1 MPDPVLIVTAMGVAA
16 AAAAVVLLI
25 CGRPWRAARTAWFD
39 AGWVLGV
46 GAGFLLGCLVLGIR
60 PHWPPREDQD
70 RLLALVLPAI
80 LVVELLAPFP
90 RVPRWL
96 IWPSRSAVAAS
107 GAGVLLHG
115 SSYLSDIAGPG
126 TREWSLAQAWLVLGG
141 LAAIQG
147 VVWVLLAM
155 LARRAPG
162 LSHAVCLSVASAG
175 AALTVMLSGY
185 ASGGQVGLPLAAAL
199 VGVAVA
205 ALVLPRALRATGP
218 TGVAI
223 VGLFSLVVIGRF
235 FGQLTSAHA
244 VLLFCAPLLGWL
256 PELPYLRRLRPWAR
270 GLTRVILVG
279 ALVSA
284 VVVDAQQK
292 FVEGSNASSGSEP
305 EEPSIQDYKD
315 FGREKN

>member
-1 MPDPVLIVTAMGVAA
+1 MPDPVLIVTALGVAA
-16 AAAAVVLLI
+16 TAAAVVLLI
-25 CGRPWRAARTAWFD
+25 CGWPWRAARTPWFD

-46 GAGFLLGCLVLGIR
+46 GAGFVLGCWVLGIR

-80 LVVELLAPFP
+80 LVVELLATFP

-96 IWPSRSAVAAS
+96 IWPLRSAVAAS
-107 GAGVLLHG
+107 GAGILLFG
-115 SSYLSDIAGPG
+115 SSYLTDVAGPG
-126 TREWSLAQAWLVLGG
+126 TREWSPVQAWLILGG
-141 LAAIQG
+141 LAAALAAD
-147 VVWVLLAM
+147 WVLLAI

-162 LSHAVCLSVASAG
+162 LSHAVCLSGTSAG

-185 ASGGQVGLPLAAAL
+185 ATGGQVGLPLAAAL
-199 VGVAVA
+199 LGAAAAV
-205 ALVLPRALRATGP
+205 LVLPRASQTTGP
-218 TGVAI
+218 IGVAI
-223 VGLFSLVVIGRF
+223 VGLFSLLVIGRF

-244 VLLFCAPLLGWL
+244 ILLFCAPLLGWL

-284 VVVDAQQK
+284 VVVDAQRK
-292 FVEGSNASSGSEP
+292 FVEDSNASSGAEP
-305 EEPSIQDYKD
+305 EEPSIQDDKD
-315 FGREKN
+315 LGR